1 MKKLAAI
8 FLILLLAFNWYGYRL
23 VVSILSYHADRQ
35 LEARIDKK
43 EYKDEQLLELR
54 IPLNNPY
61 QRETTRF
68 ERHYGEMEI
77 GGRHYTYV
85 KRKVENGYLVLKCI
99 PNNDK
104 EKLKIASQEYFKLT
118 NGLDGNQGE
127 KQHNSSTQLAKI
139 FWSEYDDRDL
149 SYQLAELNIDASVQ
163 NAELHCNLQDI
174 FHPTW
179 VHPPDSSLL

>member
-1 MKKLAAI
+1 
-8 FLILLLAFNWYGYRL
+8 
-23 VVSILSYHADRQ
+23 
-35 LEARIDKK
+35 
-43 EYKDEQLLELR
+43 
-54 IPLNNPY
+54 
-61 QRETTRF
+61 
-68 ERHYGEMEI
+68 MEI

-127 KQHNSSTQLAKI
+127 KQHNSSTQLAKN

-174 FHPTW
+174 LHPTW